1 MSAIINASI
10 NLDKIP
16 EGAIIEG
23 KKGRYLNLAIFCN
36 DDTQYGN
43 NVSVQVPMTKEERE
57 GGADKIFYG
66 NGKVVW
72 VSDTGV
78 TVAGREDDGDK
89 PPF

>member
-16 EGAIIEG
+16 EGAVIQG

-43 NVSVQVPMTKEERE
+43 NVSIQVPQSKEERE
-57 GGADKIFYG
+57 AGEDKVFYG

-72 VSDTGV
+72 VSDSGV
-78 TVAGREDDGDK
+78 TVAEKDGEI